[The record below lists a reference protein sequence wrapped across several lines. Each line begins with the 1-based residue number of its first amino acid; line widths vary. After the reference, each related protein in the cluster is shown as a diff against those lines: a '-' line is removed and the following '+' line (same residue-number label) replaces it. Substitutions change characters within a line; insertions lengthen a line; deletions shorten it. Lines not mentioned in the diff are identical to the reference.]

1 MIQSRE
7 YQTEYG
13 KQYTAYMV
21 YGIMK
26 GLGIFLIAALEK
38 LDYGHVLHPPD
49 KEKILRGE
57 GDDTY

>member
-1 MIQSRE
+1 
-7 YQTEYG
+7 
-13 KQYTAYMV
+13 
-21 YGIMK
+21 MK

-49 KEKILRGE
+49 KDKILRGE

>member
-13 KQYTAYMV
+13 KQY
-21 YGIMK
+21 GIIK

-49 KEKILRGE
+49 KDKILRGE